1 MSFKYTKRDLRQAN
15 ILEGPEFDLLYNEY
29 KGVINGGLD
38 HMNLPSRNGALTDQ
52 HIANQSMWRWTVS
65 SNQLAPLDNEQIN
78 LGINYSELVED
89 PPASGFYYEAVTFN
103 VYQGQWIDNNQA
115 ITIDCQEGML
125 QVFFNCWY
133 WMNWVNASNPIS
145 GTPWVEFRLQL
156 DDNTIAFTG
165 RNYKTRGNC
174 HMVATVPVAQMT
186 GGRLTLG
193 WRFPGPE
200 DGGAKTIPMLWFDGG
215 TMFALN
221 RFR

>member
-15 ILEGPEFDLLYNEY
+15 LVEGPEFDLQYNEY

-38 HMNLPSRNGALTDQ
+38 HMNLPSQNGAITDA
-52 HIANQSMWRWTVS
+52 HIANQSMMRWTVS
-65 SNQLAPLDNEQIN
+65 SNQLVALDNEQIN
-78 LGINYSELVED
+78 LGNVYSQIVSD
-89 PPASGFYYEAVTFN
+89 GGVFYEAVTFD
-103 VYQGQWIDNNQA
+103 VYQGQWIDNTQA

-125 QVFFNCWY
+125 QIFFNCWY
-133 WMNWVNASNPIS
+133 WMNWVDASNPIT
-145 GTPWVEFRLQL
+145 GGPWVEFRLQL

-186 GGRLTLG
+186 GGRITLG
-193 WRFPGPE
+193 WRFPGPK
-200 DGGAKTIPMLWFDGG
+200 DGGTKNIPMMWFDGG

>member
-15 ILEGPEFDLLYNEY
+15 LLDGPEFDLQYNEY
-29 KGVINGGLD
+29 KGVLNGGLD
-38 HMNLPSRNGALTDQ
+38 HMNLPSKNGAITDS
-52 HIANQSMWRWTVS
+52 HVVRQSFLRWTVS
-65 SNQLAPLDNEQIN
+65 SNQLASLNNEQIHMSDA
-78 LGINYSELVED
+78 YSEVKQD
-89 PPASGFYYEAVTFN
+89 PAGGANPYYTATTMD
-103 VYQGQWIDNNQA
+103 VYQGQWIDNDQA
-115 ITIDCQEGML
+115 ITIDTQEGML

-133 WMNWVNASNPIS
+133 WMNADLGEIS

-165 RNYKTRGNC
+165 RNYRTRGNC

-186 GGRLTLG
+186 GARITLG
-193 WRFPGPE
+193 WRFPGPK
-200 DGGAKTIPMLWFDGG
+200 DGATKLIPMMWFDGG

>member
-15 ILEGPEFDLLYNEY
+15 ILEGPEFDLQYNEY

-38 HMNLPSRNGALTDQ
+38 HMNLPSRNGAITDS
-52 HIANQSMWRWTVS
+52 HIANQSMLRWTVS

-89 PPASGFYYEAVTFN
+89 PPASGLYYEAVTFN
-103 VYQGQWIDNNQA
+103 VYQGQWIDNSQA